1 MKKKTLEKQIR
12 QVGFWT
18 VIGIFSYMVMAFFLK
33 SNYPIYEYDFNRSIA
48 YDVIKD
54 ALTLGA
60 AFLAPVAAFVLF
72 SDWRSEHK
80 IKSTLQ
86 LLDDLNDLSFHIK
99 NGFGFYH
106 AKIIME
112 KEITTNEFRNRE
124 DRQRLLWELIE
135 LRRMN
140 GKFLIKNEKINVYQ
154 ELIVTFD
161 NLASKIL
168 DDLHIL
174 EYFSFRIA
182 RDKNSI
188 ESEYNQK
195 NRLEN
200 FQKYDEKFKKLEALL
215 KEITNQAVD
224 VKESIL

>member
-1 MKKKTLEKQIR
+1 
-12 QVGFWT
+12 
-18 VIGIFSYMVMAFFLK
+18 
-33 SNYPIYEYDFNRSIA
+33 
-48 YDVIKD
+48 
-54 ALTLGA
+54 
-60 AFLAPVAAFVLF
+60 
-72 SDWRSEHK
+72 
-80 IKSTLQ
+80 
-86 LLDDLNDLSFHIK
+86 
-99 NGFGFYH
+99 
-106 AKIIME
+106 
-112 KEITTNEFRNRE
+112 
-124 DRQRLLWELIE
+124 
-135 LRRMN
+135 
-140 GKFLIKNEKINVYQ
+140 FLIKNGKINVYQ